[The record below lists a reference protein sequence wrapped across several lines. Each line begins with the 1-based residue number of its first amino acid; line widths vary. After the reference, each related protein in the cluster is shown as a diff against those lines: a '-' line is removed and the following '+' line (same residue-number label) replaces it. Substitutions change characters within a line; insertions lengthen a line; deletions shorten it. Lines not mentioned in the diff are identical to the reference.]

1 MYIYYIHIIIKMD
14 NNLDT
19 KTIET
24 PEDKMRK
31 AYNAYHREYYKNN
44 KHRFNK
50 HCESGKTRGK
60 SKKLKYTCAILG
72 DDGNELLSQ
81 QFTTLREI
89 GKRLKLSENTVQRI
103 YRGDFIQGKG
113 RTHRTKQ
120 YKKFLITKI

>member
-1 MYIYYIHIIIKMD
+1 MYIYYIHIIIKME

-19 KTIET
+19 KNIEN

-50 HCESGKTRGK
+50 HCQPGKTRGL
-60 SKKLKYTCAILG
+60 SKKLKYICAIL
-72 DDGNELLSQ
+72 DEDGNELLSQ
-81 QFTTLREI
+81 KFATLREI
-89 GKRLKLSENTVQRI
+89 AKRLKLSENTVQRI
-103 YRGDFIQGKG
+103 HRGDYINGGG